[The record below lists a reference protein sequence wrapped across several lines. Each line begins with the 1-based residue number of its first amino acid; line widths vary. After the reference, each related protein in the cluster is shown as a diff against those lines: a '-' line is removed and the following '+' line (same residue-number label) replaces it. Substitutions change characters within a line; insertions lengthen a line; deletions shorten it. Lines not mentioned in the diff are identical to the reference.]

1 MRRGRRSKCS
11 REMARKGMRTGPVPL
26 RCSQQHGH
34 TTPLT
39 RFHEVSLSSR
49 GHYWPGTEIFRRSLQ
64 PVPVFTST
72 VHLVWQYHCHLHPQ
86 GCPHVN
92 TGTFPTCIISVAGW
106 SVYLAILILVSRWQS
121 RYFHD
126 HFLYTSNHETTQK
139 KIPILFYL
147 FVILKLTSSY
157 SFL

>member
-1 MRRGRRSKCS
+1 MRKGRRSKCS
-11 REMARKGMRTGPVPL
+11 REMARTGTRTGPVPP
-26 RCSQQHGH
+26 RCSRQHGRP
-34 TTPLT
+34 TPPT
-39 RFHEVSLSSR
+39 RFHEVSLA
-49 GHYWPGTEIFRRSLQ
+49 
-64 PVPVFTST
+64 VPVFTST
-72 VHLVWQYHCHLHPQ
+72 VHLVWQCHRHLHPQ

-92 TGTFPTCIISVAGW
+92 TGTFPTCIISVAGS

-139 KIPILFYL
+139 KNPILFYL